1 MPQRGH
7 FRRLVVTKSAKA
19 PPGYWRTMIWLK
31 RLFSAALRFNC
42 PSTIPRVPSHR
53 PGDQS
58 RAPAATREPPVRVVT
73 GRMLEQLTYAQI
85 GERLNV
91 SPEAARAIVKRNRL
105 PRSHGN
111 DGRTLVAIDLDELQY
126 KPLPARLPRGHQAV
140 TEVVATLKARIEQ
153 LEAEQ
158 QRSPGHRADY
168 ERERERADR
177 ADQVVATQDRIIGE
191 LKNLRSLL
199 QLTRQPA
206 QPVTARTLA
215 QWWRWL
221 RTTG

>member
-1 MPQRGH
+1 
-7 FRRLVVTKSAKA
+7 
-19 PPGYWRTMIWLK
+19 MIWLK

-42 PSTIPRVPSHR
+42 PSTIRRVPSR
-53 PGDQS
+53 RLGDQP

-111 DGRTLVAIDLDELQY
+111 DGRASVAIDLDELRH
-126 KPLPARLPRGHQAV
+126 KPMPARSPRGQPV
-140 TEVVATLKARIEQ
+140 TDVVAALKVRIQQ
-153 LEAEQ
+153 LEAELAAEQ
-158 QRSPGHRADY
+158 QRSAGQRVDY
-168 ERERERADR
+168 ERERERADHLVTVH
-177 ADQVVATQDRIIGE
+177 DKLVIQLQ
-191 LKNLRSLL
+191 NLRMLL
-199 QLTRQPA
+199 QAARRPA
-206 QPVTARTLA
+206 RPVTARTLRE
-215 QWWRWL
+215 WWRWL